1 VETTD
6 CPRYYAQL
14 VSGLTGTTP
23 SPDWMKQALN
33 ASGVKPRNLL
43 VDVTN
48 YVLLELGQPLH
59 AFDADKLVG
68 AIIVRHAQQ
77 GETLELLN

>member
-48 YVLLELGQPLH
+48 YVLLELGQPLD
-59 AFDADKLVG
+59 AFAADKLVG
-68 AIIVRHAQQ
+68 VINPSGAYIAEAFRQ
-77 GETLELLN
+77 